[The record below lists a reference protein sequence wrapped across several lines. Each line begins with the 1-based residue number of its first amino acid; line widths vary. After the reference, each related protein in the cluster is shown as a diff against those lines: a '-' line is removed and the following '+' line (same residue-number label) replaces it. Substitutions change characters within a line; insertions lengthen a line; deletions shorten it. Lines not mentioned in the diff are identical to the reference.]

1 MTCAPPTRI
10 SEIGKADFGCRDN
23 ICRSSAEA
31 ALCGNMLRMIPNTVA
46 ALVLAGGG
54 ARRLGGV
61 DKPLL
66 RVAGVPILARV
77 LATLRTDGHAI
88 AISANGD
95 AARFAEFG
103 LPVLADGTFR
113 GEGPLA
119 GVLAGLDWAATRGAD
134 ALLTVPGDTPFV
146 PVGLAAALAPS
157 PACAASNGRPHHLVA
172 LWPVA
177 CRDALRQLLSAPG
190 RRDIASFAGGIG
202 MRRVDFAVA
211 KCDPFLNVNT
221 PEDLALARAIAEGE
235 KG

>member
-1 MTCAPPTRI
+1 
-10 SEIGKADFGCRDN
+10 
-23 ICRSSAEA
+23 
-31 ALCGNMLRMIPNTVA
+31 MLRMIPDTVA
-46 ALVLAGGG
+46 ALVLAGGD

-95 AARFAEFG
+95 PARFAEFG
-103 LPVLADGTFR
+103 LPVLADGAFR

-146 PVGLAAALAPS
+146 PVGLAAALAPP

-177 CRDALRQLLSAPG
+177 CRDEMRRLLSAPG
-190 RRDIASFAGGIG
+190 RRDIADFAGGIG